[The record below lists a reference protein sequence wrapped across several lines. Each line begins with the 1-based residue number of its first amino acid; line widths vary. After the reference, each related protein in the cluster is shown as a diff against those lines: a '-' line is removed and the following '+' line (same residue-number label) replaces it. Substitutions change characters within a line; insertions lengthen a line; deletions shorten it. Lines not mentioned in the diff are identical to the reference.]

1 MAEEFN
7 IKEWVKEAIHGVG
20 GLESYEDHEVADQSE
35 DPRLRGAEWVIRCL
49 ANPECEGSRKVLD
62 AIHERRRSSLRV
74 KPSLDDPEAR
84 RIEEMRDDHDGPIH
98 PDLHLPSGWNDG

>member
-1 MAEEFN
+1 MAEEFS
-7 IKEWVKEAIHGVG
+7 IKEWVKEVIHGVG

-49 ANPECEGSRKVLD
+49 ANPECEGSRKALD
-62 AIHERRRSSLRV
+62 AIYDRRRSNRLGKRPTGDS
-74 KPSLDDPEAR
+74 EAR